1 MNAYSTSLE
10 FSVVCLQQRMK
21 IGKNVK
27 VLRKSSFQIAGS
39 MRKDTVG
46 TMLMH
51 SPWLLHLIA
60 MKPPQMNFYKLHECF
75 GKVFDILLEALWM
88 QMQMQMK
95 TECKWN
101 TYYLFLRMSAKRNC
115 MLIAWLLMNDAK
127 PVWRKFLVVYM
138 TNSFIVIP
146 IWPGFSN

>member
-1 MNAYSTSLE
+1 MSQQIREMNAYSTSLE

-51 SPWLLHLIA
+51 SP
-60 MKPPQMNFYKLHECF
+60 
-75 GKVFDILLEALWM
+75 
-88 QMQMQMK
+88 
-95 TECKWN
+95 
-101 TYYLFLRMSAKRNC
+101 
-115 MLIAWLLMNDAK
+115 
-127 PVWRKFLVVYM
+127 
-138 TNSFIVIP
+138 
-146 IWPGFSN
+146 